1 MRIIGYLL
9 IMVSSVLQQ
18 HTCLD
23 LKTVFIDIMLI
34 LGVWLV
40 ALSIKED
47 E

>member
-9 IMVSSVLQQ
+9 IMVAAILQQ
-18 HTCLD
+18 NIRHDT
-23 LKTVFIDIMLI
+23 KMIFIGTVLI

-47 E
+47 K